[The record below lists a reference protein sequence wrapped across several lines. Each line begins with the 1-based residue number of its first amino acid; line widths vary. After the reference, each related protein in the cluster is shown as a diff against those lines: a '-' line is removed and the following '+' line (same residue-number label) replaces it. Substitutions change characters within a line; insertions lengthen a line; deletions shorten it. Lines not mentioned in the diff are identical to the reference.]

1 MNALTGTGR
10 LLRLSL
16 RLERV
21 RLPMWI
27 IANVGIVALT
37 LPQLISAYNTDPKRL
52 LYATTSASSAV
63 TRLLN
68 SALAGPSSGNIAV
81 VELFMLGTLL
91 IALMNIFMMTRH
103 TRQEEETGRYEVIG
117 SMQVGRQASMTAAL
131 ILAGVANIVTGVL
144 ILGVFLINGYETAG
158 SIAFSAALACVG
170 MVFAGVAAVTA
181 QLFESART
189 ANSMAGLIFGVA
201 FVIRGLGDV
210 FGQLLPGG
218 IGVTPNAL
226 TWFSPLGWVTN
237 MRPFA
242 GIRWWVFGLFV
253 AAIIGLITI
262 AYALLAR
269 RDVGSAIFAPKLGK
283 IHAAPGLLRPF
294 GLIWR
299 LNRTSTIA
307 WGVSI
312 ILSGA
317 TIGAV
322 AHEFTKLIA
331 ENEEM
336 QQVMAQLGGTTN
348 VTDIIFSVMFMMI
361 GVAVSGYALQ
371 IMTRVRTEETS
382 GRLELLLSHPRSRHG
397 WLLGYFVYAFVTSA
411 IILAATGFA
420 TGLVYSLV
428 SGSNVSSIKEL
439 SLAALVYIPAV
450 AVLMSAALVVFGK
463 LPRAFVALTWSMV
476 AACLLV
482 FQLGA
487 LLKLPQWVIDLSPFS
502 HLIAIPINNISS
514 KPIIIQSVVAMVLGL
529 IGFILFR
536 RRDITTS

>member
-21 RLPMWI
+21 RLPIWI
-27 IANVGIVALT
+27 MANVGLIAIT
-37 LPQLISAYNTDPKRL
+37 LPQLLATYNTEPKRL

-68 SALAGPSSGNIAV
+68 SALAGPSPGDIAV
-81 VELFMLGTLL
+81 VEIFMLGTLL

-117 SMQVGRQASMTAAL
+117 SMQVGRQASLTAAL
-131 ILAGVANIVTGVL
+131 ILAGIANLLTGGL
-144 ILGVFLINGYETAG
+144 ILGVFLINGYDTAG
-158 SIAFSAALACVG
+158 SIAFSASLACVG

-181 QLFESART
+181 QLFESTRT
-189 ANSMAGLIFGVA
+189 SNSMAGLIFGIA

-210 FGQLLPGG
+210 FGQLIPGG
-218 IGVTPNAL
+218 TGVTPNAL
-226 TWFSPLGWVTN
+226 SWFSPLGWITN

-242 GIRWWVFGLFV
+242 GTRWWVIGLF
-253 AAIIGLITI
+253 AAAVVGTI
-262 AYALLAR
+262 ATAYALLAR
-269 RDVGSAIFAPKLGK
+269 RDVGAAIFAPKLGK
-283 IHAAPGLLRPF
+283 AHATPGLLRPF

-307 WGVSI
+307 WGISI

-336 QQVMAQLGGTTN
+336 QRALAQLGGTTN
-348 VTDIIFSVMFMMI
+348 VTDVIFSVMFMMI

-371 IMTRVRTEETS
+371 IMTRVRTEEVS

-397 WLLGYFVYAFVTSA
+397 WLMGYVVYALMTSA
-411 IILAATGFA
+411 IILAAAGFA
-420 TGLVYSLV
+420 TGLVYIWV
-428 SGSNVSSIKEL
+428 SGSTSTSL
-439 SLAALVYIPAV
+439 SGLSRATLVYSPAV
-450 AVLMSAALVVFGK
+450 AVLMSAAIVVFGK
-463 LPRAFVALTWSMV
+463 LPRAFVAFSWTML
-476 AACLLV
+476 AACLLL

-487 LLKLPQWVIDLSPFS
+487 LLKLPQWVLDLSPFS
-502 HLIAIPINNISS
+502 HLMAIPADNISF
-514 KPIIIQSVVAMVLGL
+514 KPVLIQSVIALALGA

-536 RRDITTS
+536 RRDISTS

>member
-10 LLRLSL
+10 LLRLNL
-16 RLERV
+16 RLEKV
-21 RLPMWI
+21 RLPIWI
-27 IANVGIVALT
+27 MANVGMVALT
-37 LPQLISAYNTDPKRL
+37 LPQLIATYNTEPKRL

-68 SALAGPSSGNIAV
+68 SALAGPSIGDIAV

-117 SMQVGRQASMTAAL
+117 SMQVGRQASLTAAL
-131 ILAGVANIVTGVL
+131 ILAGLANLVTGGM
-144 ILGVFLINGYETAG
+144 ILGVFLINGYDTAG
-158 SIAFSAALACVG
+158 SVAFSASLACVG
-170 MVFAGVAAVTA
+170 MVFAGVAAITA
-181 QLFESART
+181 QLFESTRA
-189 ANSMAGLIFGVA
+189 ANSMAGLVFGLSFAV
-201 FVIRGLGDV
+201 RGLGDV
-210 FGQLLPGG
+210 FGQLIPGG
-218 IGVTPNAL
+218 TGVTPNAVSWL
-226 TWFSPLGWVTN
+226 SPLGWVTN

-242 GIRWWVFGLFV
+242 GTRWWVLGLFA
-253 AAIIGLITI
+253 AAIVGTI
-262 AYALLAR
+262 AAAYALLAR
-269 RDVGSAIFAPKLGK
+269 RDVGAAIFAPKLGK
-283 IHAAPGLLRPF
+283 AHAAPGLLRPF

-307 WGVSI
+307 WGISI

-317 TIGAV
+317 TIGAI

-336 QQVMAQLGGTTN
+336 QQALAQLGAGTN
-348 VTDIIFSVMFMMI
+348 VTNVIFSVMFMMI

-371 IMTRVRTEETS
+371 ILTRIRTEEVS

-397 WLLGYFVYAFVTSA
+397 WLLGYAVYALVTSA
-411 IILAATGFA
+411 IILAATGFM
-420 TGLVYSLV
+420 TGLVYIMVSDSTTTSLR
-428 SGSNVSSIKEL
+428 GL
-439 SLAALVYIPAV
+439 SLASLAYIPAV
-450 AVLMSAALVVFGK
+450 AVLMGAALVIFGK
-463 LPRAFVALTWSMV
+463 LPRVFVAVAWTML
-476 AACLLV
+476 AACLLL

-487 LLKLPQWVIDLSPFS
+487 LLKLPQWVLDLSPFS
-502 HLIAIPINNISS
+502 HLMAIPPDNIAL
-514 KPIIIQSVVAMVLGL
+514 KPILIQSVIALILGA